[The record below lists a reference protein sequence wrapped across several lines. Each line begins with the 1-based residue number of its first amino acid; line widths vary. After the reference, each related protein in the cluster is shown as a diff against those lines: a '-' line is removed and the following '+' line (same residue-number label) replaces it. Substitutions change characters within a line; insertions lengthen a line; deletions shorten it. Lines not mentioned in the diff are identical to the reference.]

1 MDDVSGNIDPGQF
14 GTEHML
20 FFMDDIL
27 LKLLE
32 SRETGTAVI
41 ASMVEDPH
49 QLEQKSYLHSPLL
62 GHSSQSTD
70 HV

>member
-41 ASMVEDPH
+41 ASMVD
-49 QLEQKSYLHSPLL
+49 
-62 GHSSQSTD
+62 
-70 HV
+70 